1 MTRLRAQEGFT
12 MILALGVLLVT
23 ALLTAAIFTAVQ
35 GDASLT
41 RGDLDGKRAYSA
53 AQAGVQTYLHSLN
66 VNAKTSQW
74 WETCANDTNVGYPK
88 AVPVPGT
95 TTGSTYAYTPVP
107 IPPYTA
113 CSTTAPIASLIDTG
127 TGTLRVKFSGY
138 SGNAQ
143 KTIVVSFKTI
153 SPLSYVWYT
162 VHETV
167 DTVIGGPTCAQFYYQ
182 NPAPSGSCYI
192 YWFSGDQ
199 VNGPLY
205 TQDQLLIGAGTPG
218 PIFGRTGSQDT
229 IVSQAPTTSVCAT
242 QSGAPPCQNAQFR
255 GRGAVS
261 NPTTQV
267 PLPSDNANLLPDA
280 TANGT
285 VLTGTT
291 TLTVSGTKA
300 TGSNCTTSLASSCKA
315 VSINLATY
323 PIIYAA
329 NGSGCTSTY
338 TPDNIVY
345 PQITATGTY
354 AGQFYGPCGDIYIK
368 GSYSTPL
375 TIAAANDVVV
385 TGSLTNSTDTNGT
398 TTPTGSSTLGL
409 VADQYV
415 RVYHDCTKGNP
426 NVTIDGAIL
435 TLAHSFFVD
444 NYNCGGAYGT
454 LTVHGAI
461 AQKFRGIV
469 GTSGPSGYLKNYN
482 YDNRLGLILPPYL
495 FDLQNTQW
503 GVYRETLCDAMAAK
517 TLPSSCLYTGA

>member
-12 MILALGVLLVT
+12 MIFALGVLLIT
-23 ALLTAAIFTAVQ
+23 ALLTAAVFTAVQ

-41 RGDLDGKRAYSA
+41 RADLNGKQAYSA
-53 AQAGVQTYLHSLN
+53 AQSGVQTYLHSLN
-66 VNAKTSQW
+66 VNSTNSQW
-74 WETCANDTNVGYPK
+74 WQTCAHDMSNGDGTQVSL
-88 AVPVPGT
+88 PGST
-95 TTGSTYAYTPVP
+95 TATTYAYTPVP
-107 IPPYTA
+107 IPPYTT
-113 CSTTAPIASLIDTG
+113 CSTANPVASLIDTG
-127 TGTLRVKFSGY
+127 TGTLRVRFSGY

-143 KTIVVSFKTI
+143 RTIVVSFKTI

-167 DTVIGGPTCAQFYYQ
+167 DTVIGGPTCKNFY
-182 NPAPSGSCYI
+182 NDTASPPSSSCYI

-205 TQDQLLIGAGTPG
+205 TQDQLLIGSGTPG
-218 PIFGRTGSQDT
+218 PIFGRTGSRDQ
-229 IVSQAPTTSVCAT
+229 IVSQSTSVCAT
-242 QSGAPPCQNAQFR
+242 QSGTPPCQNAQFR
-255 GRGAVS
+255 GLGAVA

-267 PLPSDNANLLPDA
+267 PLPSDNSNLLPDA
-280 TANGT
+280 MTNGT
-285 VLTGTT
+285 VLTGAT
-291 TLTVSGTKA
+291 TLTVSGTTA
-300 TGSNCTTSLASSCKA
+300 TGSNCVSAVSCKPI
-315 VSINLATY
+315 SIDIKAL

-329 NGSGCTSTY
+329 NASGCTSTY
-338 TPDNIVY
+338 TPAAVTY
-345 PQITATGTY
+345 SQITATGTY
-354 AGQFYGPCGDIYIK
+354 GGQFYGPCGDIYIK

-375 TIAAANDVVV
+375 TIAAANDVVL

-409 VADQYV
+409 VANQYV

-426 NVTIDGAIL
+426 PVTIDGAIL

-444 NYNCGGAYGT
+444 NYNCGGTYGT

-461 AQKFRGIV
+461 AQEFRGIV

-503 GVYRETLCDAMAAK
+503 GVYRETLCDPTAAK
-517 TLPSSCLYTGA
+517 SLASSCLYTGT